1 MPVDEKTPVGWLSSV
16 VHSFFGDMLNMLEQT
31 LATPPD
37 LSPHGLMKTGWQG

>member
-1 MPVDEKTPVGWLSSV
+1 VALKQAGLAVFGCAQ
-16 VHSFFGDMLNMLEQT
+16 FFGDMLNMLEQT